1 MAPRADTIR
10 LAASVRGALA
20 RRGPDDKVLPMSFG
34 RNPHVPKAQ
43 AAEQKAADASDTM
56 ARAAA
61 YRDAAHQWDRA
72 ASREK
77 PGKYRAEYEA
87 NAERN
92 RALADA
98 GADADPGA
106 EADRAEPATST
117 RPTILN

>member
-1 MAPRADTIR
+1 
-10 LAASVRGALA
+10 
-20 RRGPDDKVLPMSFG
+20 MSFG
-34 RNPHVPKAQ
+34 RNPHVPKAE
-43 AAEQKAADASDTM
+43 AAEQKAADASDSM

-92 RALADA
+92 RALAD
-98 GADADPGA
+98 GASGDESGSESAA
-106 EADRAEPATST
+106 VEPASSK

>member
-1 MAPRADTIR
+1 
-10 LAASVRGALA
+10 
-20 RRGPDDKVLPMSFG
+20 MSFG

-43 AAEQKAADASDTM
+43 AAEQKAAEASDEM
-56 ARAAA
+56 ARCSA

-77 PGKYRAEYEA
+77 PGKQRTEYEA

-92 RALADA
+92 RALAD
-98 GADADPGA
+98 GDGTPE
-106 EADRAEPATST
+106 EAPEPAGSK